1 VVGVGRNLAKKTV
14 FTADERIE
22 LMREACAK
30 YPNVEVRA
38 FDGLQVEF
46 ARACG
51 ASFVVRGI
59 RALSDF
65 EFEFEMANMNRR
77 LDAGIEMVYLMTA
90 PEYLFVSA
98 SRVKELAAFGA
109 PIDNLVPPNVAKRLK
124 AQIGKS
130 NLRTGAT
137 EADDYVTVL
146 LAADVGNTNIVLGAY
161 DGAKLVA
168 TWRTATRSD
177 QTEDELAVMVDA
189 LLGREDLSLDEVDA
203 LVLGSVVPALTASF
217 TRLAERYL
225 DRPALVIGPG
235 VKTGV
240 RLRVDNPSE
249 VGADRIANTLAAHR
263 RYGGPA
269 IVVDFGTTTNFDIVS
284 AEGDFL
290 GGAFAPGLEVS
301 A

>member
-1 VVGVGRNLAKKTV
+1 MTDRVAIYPGSFDPPTNGHLDIVERSSRLFDRVVVGVGRNLAKKTV
-14 FTADERIE
+14 FTADERIQ

-30 YPNVEVRA
+30 YRNVEVKA
-38 FDGLQVEF
+38 FDALQVEF
-46 ARACG
+46 ARASG

-137 EADDYVTVL
+137 EADD
-146 LAADVGNTNIVLGAY
+146 
-161 DGAKLVA
+161 
-168 TWRTATRSD
+168 
-177 QTEDELAVMVDA
+177 
-189 LLGREDLSLDEVDA
+189 
-203 LVLGSVVPALTASF
+203 
-217 TRLAERYL
+217 
-225 DRPALVIGPG
+225 
-235 VKTGV
+235 
-240 RLRVDNPSE
+240 
-249 VGADRIANTLAAHR
+249 
-263 RYGGPA
+263 
-269 IVVDFGTTTNFDIVS
+269 
-284 AEGDFL
+284 
-290 GGAFAPGLEVS
+290 
-301 A
+301 